1 MDGAR
6 AGGEGRAAAAPIP
19 DLGSTRDRCVGDS
32 VSMDQEPRGGFE
44 MIQEHYADCTLVSNL
59 MPPLI

>member
-6 AGGEGRAAAAPIP
+6 AGGEGRAAAAVIRN
-19 DLGSTRDRCVGDS
+19 LGSTRDRCVGDS
-32 VSMDQEPRGGFE
+32 VSTDQEPRGGFK
-44 MIQEHYADCTLVSNL
+44 MIQVHYADCALVSNL